1 MGSLSINNLIVSIG
15 VAFDAQLK
23 AADNLFFSAAVDFSD
38 PTRPQFGGSIG
49 SASGSATTL
58 YNTTSQGV
66 GYASANNAI
75 SGDPVTVRQ
84 ISTAEGPR
92 YQITD
97 GNGREIKVESPST
110 TGSYRNIPRYMVK
123 SDGIVYD
130 VLSPVT
136 TAGTGQYGISS
147 PTRPNGSPGISNP
160 IDPAFP
166 LDVVPTASQIDIRH
180 FSRPVGRITFKAK
193 EGATLARAQDDL
205 QRVGSIV
212 QLLTR
217 LLESVQDES
226 KGFSSLIR

>member
-23 AADNLFFSAAVDFSD
+23 AADNLFFSAAVDFTD
-38 PTRPQFGGSIG
+38 PTRPEFGGPLG
-49 SASGSATTL
+49 KASGASALL
-58 YNTTSQGV
+58 YSTGSV
-66 GYASANNAI
+66 GYTSANNPV
-75 SGDPVTVRQ
+75 SGDPVTVRS
-84 ISTAEGPR
+84 INTSEGPR

-97 GNGREIKVESPST
+97 NNGREIKIESQSAA
-110 TGSYRNIPRYMVK
+110 GGGYKNIPRYLVK

-130 VLSPVT
+130 VLAPQT
-136 TAGTGQYGISS
+136 TGGTGEFGIA
-147 PTRPNGSPGISNP
+147 RPDKVNGIPAYDSTTGANGWGGKTANDITLSNY
-160 IDPAFP
+160 A
-166 LDVVPTASQIDIRH
+166 
-180 FSRPVGRITFKAK
+180 RPVGRITFKAK

-217 LLESVQDES
+217 LLESVQDEG

>member
-23 AADNLFFSAAVDFSD
+23 AADNLFFSAAVDFTD
-38 PTRPQFGGSIG
+38 PTRPQFGGPIG
-49 SASGSATTL
+49 SASGAATTL
-58 YNTTSQGV
+58 YNLANPAV

-84 ISTAEGPR
+84 IITSEGPR

-97 GNGREIKVESPST
+97 NNGREIKVESQAT
-110 TGSYRNIPRYMVK
+110 TGAYRNIPRYMVK

-130 VLSPVT
+130 VLSPIT
-136 TAGTGQYGISS
+136 AAGTGEYGIANPLS
-147 PTRPNGSPGISNP
+147 PNGSPGLT
-160 IDPAFP
+160 AFAP
-166 LDVVPTASQIDIRH
+166 GANGLNITH
-180 FSRPVGRITFKAK
+180 FARPVGRITFKAK

>member
-15 VAFDAQLK
+15 VAYDAQLK
-23 AADNLFFSAAVDFSD
+23 AADNLFFSAAVDFTD

-49 SASGSATTL
+49 TAAGAATRL
-58 YNTTSQGV
+58 YDTANPGV
-66 GYASANNAI
+66 GFASANNAI
-75 SGDPVTVRQ
+75 SGDPVTIRQ
-84 ISTAEGPR
+84 ITTAEGPR

-97 GNGREIKVESPST
+97 NNGREIKVESQST
-110 TGSYRNIPRYMVK
+110 NGAYRNIPRYLVK

-136 TAGTGQYGISS
+136 TAGTGQYGISDPAS
-147 PTRPNGSPGISNP
+147 ANGSPGLG
-160 IDPAFP
+160 AFGAGP
-166 LDVVPTASQIDIRH
+166 NGLNITHYA
-180 FSRPVGRITFKAK
+180 RPVGRITFKAK

-205 QRVGSIV
+205 QRTGSIV

-217 LLESVQDES
+217 LLESVQDEA

>member
-23 AADNLFFSAAVDFSD
+23 AADNLFFSAAVDFTD
-38 PTRPQFGGSIG
+38 PTRPMFGGALG
-49 SASGSATTL
+49 TASGASTTL
-58 YNTTSQGV
+58 YNAAQPGV
-66 GYASANNAI
+66 GYSSANNAI

-84 ISTAEGPR
+84 TVTAEGPR
-92 YQITD
+92 YQVTD
-97 GNGREIKVESPST
+97 GNGREIKIEAQST
-110 TGSYRNIPRYMVK
+110 AGPYRNIPRYMVK

-130 VLSPVT
+130 VLSPTT
-136 TAGTGQYGISS
+136 TAGTGQFGICDN
-147 PTRPNGSPGISNP
+147 TKANGSPGLTSFAPGANGIT
-160 IDPAFP
+160 IAEF
-166 LDVVPTASQIDIRH
+166 A
-180 FSRPVGRITFKAK
+180 RPVGRITFKAK